1 MKPLVALFALAC
13 LIPGAAHAKIYK
25 CVENGKVTY
34 SNSPCPSGVSGGV
47 LELYDSGKEEGGLT
61 LSAKPAP
68 SVSTGESGMP
78 SGVPSGASPDVLDA
92 LKNAL
97 LGKKAK
103 PQTGEA
109 PASADA
115 VMKQIELLIRQ
126 RDPGNNTAERAGAE
140 SSLEGH

>member
-1 MKPLVALFALAC
+1 MKTLVALFVLAC

-25 CVENGKVTY
+25 CVEKGKVTY

-47 LELYDSGKEEGGLT
+47 LELYDSGKEDGGIT

-68 SVSTGESGMP
+68 SVSTGEGAIP
-78 SGVPSGASPDVLDA
+78 TGVPPGASPDVLDA

-97 LGKKAK
+97 FGKKAQ
-103 PQTGEA
+103 PQTGET
-109 PASADA
+109 PATADA

-126 RDPGNNTAERAGAE
+126 RDPGNNTAERSGAE
-140 SSLEGH
+140 NSPEGY